1 MHLLVTMTA
10 INFLLIQLALES
22 ALPNL
27 NSFFSS
33 IFCQKNYKFSNSM
46 LICSVSKELCCCK
59 LRNLG
64 MQKETTTATTTDLL
78 NIIEFL
84 KYYTLFWIWLTIH
97 LVLLYFFSIFVLH
110 VSYIK
115 HIEGIVNLP

>member
-10 INFLLIQLALES
+10 VNFLLIRLALES
-22 ALPNL
+22 VLPNL

-33 IFCQKNYKFSNSM
+33 IFCRKNYKFSNSM

-59 LRNLG
+59 LRSLG
-64 MQKETTTATTTDLL
+64 MQKEKTTTTKDLL

-97 LVLLYFFSIFVLH
+97 LVLLYFISIFVLH

-115 HIEGIVNLP
+115 HIQSIVNLP